1 MSSAPV
7 TSETNPAECARTG
20 RWKSTDTEIRILQT
34 VQAAVG
40 STPGAISAAR
50 GLSHFGEHAL
60 GWVAVGGLGAV
71 VDRKRRRQWAGV
83 AVGAVGAH
91 AASIVIK
98 RVVRRRRPSD
108 PSVQVNV
115 STPSRLSFPSSHAT
129 STTAAAVLLARVTG
143 LPFPA
148 VLVPP
153 MLLSR
158 LVLGVH
164 EARPLQPRAAVH
176 RVDRQQRVGR
186 RPQVETTNEHCGQK
200 WWNEQHDSD
209 RRYYLLGRVQ
219 AARLPRA
226 P

>member
-71 VDRKRRRQWAGV
+71 VDRKRRRQWASV

-98 RVVRRRRPSD
+98 RVVRRPPAVRPVGAGQRVDAEQAELPVVARDLDDRGCRAARPSS
-108 PSVQVNV
+108 PGYPCPRCSC
-115 STPSRLSFPSSHAT
+115 R
-129 STTAAAVLLARVTG
+129 
-143 LPFPA
+143 
-148 VLVPP
+148 P

-164 EARPLQPRAAVH
+164 YPTDVLAGAALGAASAAV
-176 RVDRQQRVGR
+176 VV
-186 RPQVETTNEHCGQK
+186 
-200 WWNEQHDSD
+200 
-209 RRYYLLGRVQ
+209 
-219 AARLPRA
+219 RA
-226 P
+226 EKKFGER